1 MRFLDGK
8 RFGAGEGNRTLM
20 AGLEDQDSTIELHP
34 RPFLFISHQLWFVN
48 IFLGAIDEYLIGQ
61 RKIQASIMCG

>member
-1 MRFLDGK
+1 
-8 RFGAGEGNRTLM
+8 M